1 MERALIVCDA
11 PKGTAFF
18 RDYLI
23 QNGCDEVT
31 TVDNGAEAKRRMVE
45 GEYDICIINAP
56 LRTETGERLSIELA
70 EKNICQVLLFVKADR
85 MEELTE
91 KVEDYGVIT
100 VAKPISRQ
108 MFWSA
113 LKLARVTQRRLT
125 MARRENAKLQ
135 KKIEDLKLVSRAKL
149 VLISYAGMSEEE
161 AHKYL
166 ERQAMDRRMPRAD
179 VAREV
184 LDQYEQ

>member
-85 MEELTE
+85 MEEITE

-113 LKLARVTQRRLT
+113 LKLARVAQRRIT
-125 MARRENAKLQ
+125 MAQKENAKLQ
-135 KKIEDLKLVSRAKL
+135 KKLDSLKTVSRAKCL
-149 VLISYAGMSEEE
+149 LISYCGMSEED
-161 AHKYL
+161 AHKYI
-166 ERQAMDRRMPRAD
+166 ERQAMDKRMSRLEIAQD
-179 VAREV
+179 IVHT
-184 LDQYEQ
+184 YG